1 MGVKMT
7 QTPTYSPQGNRVER
21 AHRTL
26 GLILGQWSDDSSNPG
41 SWAQKVDAAI
51 FEINIS
57 RNWITGVAPYYAM
70 YGRNP
75 QVPLDVFFPDN
86 HIQGVLKWTNFVLNL
101 SKHFEDIHEEMKH
114 DEA

>member
-1 MGVKMT
+1 MYLLFYRQLLFQDTCKQMGVKMT

-26 GLILGQWSDDSSNPG
+26 GQILRSDDSSHPG

-57 RNWITGVAPYYAM
+57 RNRCGVIS
-70 YGRNP
+70 G
-75 QVPLDVFFPDN
+75 
-86 HIQGVLKWTNFVLNL
+86 
-101 SKHFEDIHEEMKH
+101 
-114 DEA
+114 